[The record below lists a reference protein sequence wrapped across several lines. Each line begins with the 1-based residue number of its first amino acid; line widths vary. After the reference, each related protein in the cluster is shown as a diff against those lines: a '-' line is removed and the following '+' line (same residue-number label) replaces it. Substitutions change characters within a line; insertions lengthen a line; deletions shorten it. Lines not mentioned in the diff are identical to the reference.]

1 MLKSKTLTVAADYD
15 QGRGSAAGWCNQPLH
30 QFYSHCTHL
39 ASPTCSDPS
48 TKNEEGATMEKQS
61 KMVTENEAQL
71 IDEVRE
77 VRERAKDIDYKI
89 IKAKK
94 NYTIELTFDELQFL
108 RNAVNGIHEFIKCLH
123 GERTKNNSVVMYQL
137 FGDIEL
143 EDIDLEELE
152 NKIYI
157 QFFDD
162 DGNIKEPED
171 IIDLT

>member
-1 MLKSKTLTVAADYD
+1 
-15 QGRGSAAGWCNQPLH
+15 
-30 QFYSHCTHL
+30 
-39 ASPTCSDPS
+39 
-48 TKNEEGATMEKQS
+48 MEKQS
-61 KMVTENEAQL
+61 KMVTRNEAQFV
-71 IDEVRE
+71 DEIRGI
-77 VRERAKDIDYKI
+77 RERAKEKDYKI
-89 IKAKK
+89 IKTKK
-94 NYTIELTFDELQFL
+94 KEYEIKLTFDELQFL

>member
-1 MLKSKTLTVAADYD
+1 MLKSKTLIADATTTRAED
-15 QGRGSAAGWCNQPLH
+15 RPQMACNQPLH

-39 ASPTCSDPS
+39 ASPTCSQS
-48 TKNEEGATMEKQS
+48 LNKNEEGTTMEKQS

-77 VRERAKDIDYKI
+77 VRERTKDIDYKI

-157 QFFDD
+157 QFFDA
-162 DGNIKEPED
+162 DGTIKEPEVV
-171 IIDLT
+171 IDLT